1 MTEKMRDG
9 IIRRG
14 EFYYYVVRERGRFPA
29 KDRQGNPKLD
39 EQGEQIYV
47 NVRQRWIKGKRT
59 IKETKALRDAARDA
73 THKGTYVAPQDLTVG
88 EWLDRWIDAHEVE
101 LKRSSAEGYRQKIRL
116 YLKPALEHQRLQDL
130 SPSGLSVIWREMQAS
145 GGKNGKPL
153 GRRTVEYARATLRKA
168 CEDAVVERIIQVN
181 PVVGSKMAK
190 RDGKPQHTTWT
201 GAQLA
206 VFLEHVTQDRW
217 APMWQLFA
225 ATGMRR
231 GEVAG
236 LRWSE
241 VDMDAG
247 TVAVERST
255 TQLGNE
261 RVTTTPKNHER
272 RTIGIDDQT
281 VAVLR
286 TWKVQ
291 QAAERLAF
299 GPAYAD
305 VEGLVFTWQ
314 DGRPVMP
321 DYITKAFPKVQAT
334 VNTKLAAAHA
344 EAELEGPATLL
355 PTLVVHELRHTHATM
370 LLRDGVGVHIVAKRL
385 GHKDPS
391 VTLNVYAD
399 VIPDDDTSA
408 VDVFRKAVWGA

>member
-1 MTEKMRDG
+1 MAEKMRDG

-14 EFYYYVVRERGRFPA
+14 AGYSYVVRERDSETGKTKPRWVSGFPTRKAA
-29 KDRQGNPKLD
+29 K
-39 EQGEQIYV
+39 E
-47 NVRQRWIKGKRT
+47 
-59 IKETKALRDAARDA
+59 ARDKA
-73 THKGTYVAPQDLTVG
+73 RAAVHTGTYVPPQDLTVSA
-88 EWLDRWIDAHEVE
+88 WLDRWLDAHQVE
-101 LKRSSAEGYRQKIRL
+101 LKPSSVAGYRAKIEL
-116 YLKPALEHQRLQDL
+116 YLKPAIGHERLQSL
-130 SPSGLSVIWREMQAS
+130 SPSRLSVVWREMQAS

-168 CEDAVVERIIQVN
+168 CEDAVVERVIPVN

-206 VFLEHVTQDRW
+206 AFLDHVAEDRW
-217 APMWQLFA
+217 VPMWQLFA

-241 VDMDAG
+241 VDLDAG

-286 TWKVQ
+286 TWKAA

-305 VEGLVFTWQ
+305 TEGLVFTWQ
-314 DGRPVMP
+314 DGRPVAP
-321 DYITKAFPKVQAT
+321 DYITKAFPKVQAA
-334 VNTKLAAAHA
+334 VNAKLAAAHA
-344 EAELEGPATLL
+344 EAESEGPAPVL
-355 PTLVVHELRHTHATM
+355 PTLVVHELRHTHATL
-370 LLRDGVGVHIVAKRL
+370 LLRDGLPVHIVAKRL

-408 VDVFRKAVWGA
+408 VDIFRKAVWGA

>member
-9 IIRRG
+9 IIKRG
-14 EFYYYVVRERGRFPA
+14 AGYSYVIRERDPQTGKSKPRWVSGFPTRKAA
-29 KDRQGNPKLD
+29 K
-39 EQGEQIYV
+39 E
-47 NVRQRWIKGKRT
+47 
-59 IKETKALRDAARDA
+59 ARDGA
-73 THKGTYVAPQDLTVG
+73 RHSVNSGTYVAPQNMSVAA
-88 EWLDRWIDAHEVE
+88 WLDLWLEGHQVE
-101 LKRSSAEGYRQKIRL
+101 LKPSTVKTYEDKIRL
-116 YLKPALEHQRLQDL
+116 YLKPTIGHERVQGL
-130 SPSGLSVIWREMQAS
+130 SPSRLSSVWRELQAT
-145 GGKNGKPL
+145 GGKHGKPVS
-153 GRRTVEYARATLRKA
+153 RRTVEFARAVLRKSL
-168 CEDAVVERIIQVN
+168 EDAIVERVLQVN

-206 VFLEHVTQDRW
+206 SFLGLVAEDRW
-217 APMWQLFA
+217 RPMWQTFA
-225 ATGMRR
+225 STGMRR

-236 LRWSE
+236 LRWAE
-241 VDMDAG
+241 VDLDAG
-247 TVAVERST
+247 TIAVERST
-255 TQLGNE
+255 TQLGQQ

-272 RTIGIDDQT
+272 RTVAIDQEL
-281 VAVLR
+281 VAELR
-286 TWKVQ
+286 AWKVQ

-321 DYITKAFPKVQAT
+321 DYITKTFDRIQKAT
-334 VNTKLAAAHA
+334 VST
-344 EAELEGPATLL
+344 PAL
-355 PTLVVHELRHTHATM
+355 PRLVVHELRHSHATI
-370 LLRDGVGVHIVAKRL
+370 LLRAGVPVHIVSKRI

-408 VDVFRKAVWGA
+408 VDVFSKVVWGA